1 MLHREGAL
9 QSQLVQGAEH
19 GGNMTVRQ
27 RAHDIEGRGGLSD
40 CDPAFE
46 QGSQALHESGGP
58 LGEVGE
64 GTFLD
69 LAGVAIGFTQEYGR
83 G

>member
-1 MLHREGAL
+1 
-9 QSQLVQGAEH
+9 
-19 GGNMTVRQ
+19 MTVRQ

-40 CDPAFE
+40 GDPAFE

-69 LAGVAIGFTQEYGR
+69 LAGVAIGFTQDMAGGELRLGTDSMYMTTDYNHI
-83 G
+83 

>member
-1 MLHREGAL
+1 MRAI
-9 QSQLVQGAEH
+9 QSQLAQSAEH
-19 GGNMTVRQ
+19 SGNMTVRQ
-27 RAHDIEGRGGLSD
+27 RAHDIEGLGGLSD
-40 CDPAFE
+40 GDPTFE
-46 QGSQALHESGGP
+46 QGSPALHESGGP

-69 LAGVAIGFTQEYGR
+69 LIGVAIGFTQEHGR